1 MSDNNVLIT
10 TNLPLKIF
18 IRGKARDTYALN
30 RKLLIVTTDRISAFD
45 HVLPNGIPNKG
56 KVLNQISAFWF
67 AKTKTVVQNHMI
79 ELITDVA
86 GLDAHIPL
94 KSRFDYPSYLAGRSM
109 VVRRAKRFPIECV
122 VRGYLSGSAWEEYT
136 KMGTIAGIKMEPG
149 LSESEKLPEPLFTP
163 TTKADTGHDLPITME
178 EIRNMLGDTMANAV
192 KAKSLEIYDFARKYA
207 IERGIIIAD
216 TKFEFGLYNNKLILI
231 DEVLTPDSSR
241 FWDVA
246 LYKVGQGQPSYD
258 KQPLR
263 DWLVKIGWN
272 KEPPAPNLP
281 PEVVA
286 ETQKRYETAFEILTG
301 EKLK

>member
-1 MSDNNVLIT
+1 MSENNVLTT

-45 HVLPNGIPNKG
+45 RVLPNGIPNKG

-67 AKTKTVVQNHMI
+67 EKTKKIVANHLVETLM
-79 ELITDVA
+79 DVA
-86 GLDAHIPL
+86 RLDSYIPA
-94 KSRFDYPSYLAGRSM
+94 KDRFTYPGYLAGRTM
-109 VVRRAKRFPIECV
+109 VVKRAKRFPIECV

-136 KMGTIAGIKMEPG
+136 QKGTVGGMKMPSG
-149 LSESEKLPEPLFTP
+149 LRESEKLPEPLFTP
-163 TTKADTGHDLPITME
+163 TTKEDTGHDLPIAIE
-178 EIRNMLGDTMANAV
+178 EIRNRLGDTMANAV

-216 TKFEFGLYNNKLILI
+216 TKFEFGLYGSKLILI

-241 FWDVA
+241 FWDVG
-246 LYKVGQGQPSYD
+246 LYKVGQAQPSYD

-263 DWLVKIGWN
+263 DWLVSIGWN
-272 KEPPAPNLP
+272 KEPPAPTLP

-286 ETQKRYETAFEILTG
+286 RTQKQYETAFERLTG
-301 EKLK
+301 QKLK